1 MLAKSTPSQQEKL
14 AYLIC
19 AIITTYLAEGVFTLD
34 RLDWLMAA
42 LQTMFYL
49 GIMSWIFYDTYDDP
63 NKIIHPQPYFPKL
76 VGSRTNM
83 SLSISFDARS
93 KFPMATI
100 ALGMHLLSSLMRV
113 VDMTFGSGRS
123 GYRGD
128 ISSAIYQSISSFA
141 VCDMMLVAFLLVF
154 CLKFYTSDQ
163 HKLVLWGQ
171 AGVLF
176 LSQVMLAGNQGA
188 MLDPE
193 MAMAGSIGTFVF
205 IVIAIVGAL

>member
-1 MLAKSTPSQQEKL
+1 MDTSPPAAGRSTLSFAILIFIAHNFANSLLLSAWNPLRCAYWNQLECTHDEGWMANWFSFAHLHVTTVLGCMLAKSTPSQQEKL

-63 NKIIHPQPYFPKL
+63 NKTIHPQPYFPKL

-128 ISSAIYQSISSFA
+128 ISR
-141 VCDMMLVAFLLVF
+141 
-154 CLKFYTSDQ
+154 
-163 HKLVLWGQ
+163 
-171 AGVLF
+171 
-176 LSQVMLAGNQGA
+176 
-188 MLDPE
+188 
-193 MAMAGSIGTFVF
+193 
-205 IVIAIVGAL
+205 